1 MKAAF
6 LALSLLGQSPVPIS
20 DHVPIIDVEA
30 LCTDVL
36 AGDKASGLPQD
47 ASKCVSDEKAAQQ
60 QLNSIWL
67 TVPAEPRESCEALAM
82 AGRTK
87 LCRSSHLPANGRL
100 GRSGLAKYGSAQRR
114 EQKSEQEKLKRTSA
128 EKAPTIR

>member
-82 AGRTK
+82 AGGGQSYVDLLTC
-87 LCRSSHLPANGRL
+87 LQMAGWVVPASPNTG
-100 GRSGLAKYGSAQRR
+100 Q
-114 EQKSEQEKLKRTSA
+114 LKGASKNRN
-128 EKAPTIR
+128 KKN